1 MKRITLLSLIFCG
14 LLVSYQAF
22 SQRRSKTVPDTARG
36 AELTLAENTYNFG
49 DVPRKGGDLVREF
62 PFTNTGDAPL
72 VVMRIETSCSCIK
85 ASFSKRPIAPGGSGV
100 IRITYEPHKGQAGN
114 FSKMVL
120 IYSNSSSGRK
130 SICVQGN
137 SIDENMPRKIK
148 TGKHRIKIK

>member
-1 MKRITLLSLIFCG
+1 MKRIALLLIFLNG
-14 LLVSYQAF
+14 LFSEFYAF
-22 SQRRSKTVPDTARG
+22 SQHRSKTVPDTARG
-36 AELTLAENTYNFG
+36 AELTLMENTYNFG
-49 DVPRKGGDLVREF
+49 NVPRKGGDLVREF
-62 PFTNTGDAPL
+62 PFTNTGDIPL

-85 ASFSKRPIAPGGSGV
+85 ASFSKRPIAPGASGV

-137 SIDENMPRKIK
+137 SIDDDTPRKIK
-148 TGKHRIKIK
+148 AGKHRIKIK

>member
-1 MKRITLLSLIFCG
+1 MKRILLLLTLFVLFVGSQTF
-14 LLVSYQAF
+14 A
-22 SQRRSKTVPDTARG
+22 QRRSKTVPDAVHG
-36 AELTLAENTYNFG
+36 AELTLAESSYNFG

-85 ASFSKRPIAPGGSGV
+85 ASFSKRPIPPGASGS

-137 SIDENMPRKIK
+137 SIEENESKRIR
-148 TGKHRIKIK
+148 TNRHRTKK